1 MRESDFCVRALI
13 DAPRSWA
20 EYRPHTPVLGSISVM
35 AHRGFSRMKAFLSWS
50 GDKSHRIAV
59 AFAEW
64 IPCVVQAI
72 DPWISSKDIDRG
84 SIWFNEIFDQ
94 LKDTNF
100 GVVFVTKENQDKP
113 WLLFESGALSKG
125 LAESRICTVL
135 IDLNVRDIDSGSPL
149 RQINHTTVERDSV
162 LSLVKTI
169 NKRIESG
176 QVQEKRLEQTF
187 NALWPDL
194 ERKIQEILSSD
205 PAPTTPERNDKD
217 VLNDILENV
226 LRINKRVSLTSH
238 RSPSKYM
245 EQHHARTLVKQLL
258 KMDLDRGDILEATE
272 SLIPTNWLN
281 RHLDGYLGKDPEDE
295 ASESES

>member
-1 MRESDFCVRALI
+1 MQ
-13 DAPRSWA
+13 
-20 EYRPHTPVLGSISVM
+20 
-35 AHRGFSRMKAFLSWS
+35 
-50 GDKSHRIAV
+50 AV
-59 AFAEW
+59 
-64 IPCVVQAI
+64 

-100 GVVFVTKENQDKP
+100 GIVFVTKENQDKP

-149 RQINHTTVERDSV
+149 RQINHTTVDKDSV

-176 QVQEKRLEQTF
+176 QIQEKRLEQTF
-187 NALWPDL
+187 NALWSDFDN
-194 ERKIQEILSSD
+194 KIQEILSSD
-205 PAPTTPERNDKD
+205 PAPTSPERKDQD

-226 LRINKRVSLTSH
+226 LRINKKVSTSGH
-238 RSPSKYM
+238 RPPSKYID
-245 EQHHARTLVKQLL
+245 QHHAKLLVKHLV
-258 KMDLDRGDILEATE
+258 KMDMDRGDIIEATGTLVP
-272 SLIPTNWLN
+272 SAWLN
-281 RHLDGYLGKDPEDE
+281 RQIDTYLGKDPEE
-295 ASESES
+295 ESPESDS